1 MKDVP
6 AVQTS
11 DGQVFTDRDAAEKHE
26 IFLQT
31 QDAIN
36 AFIDHTYSGD
46 GRGSKASSTRART
59 VLFQFI
65 GWLHDNGLTVGKAA

>member
-26 IFLQT
+26 TFLQT
-31 QDAIN
+31 QQGVY
-36 AFIDHTYSGD
+36 AFIDHTYNTE
-46 GRGSKASSTRART
+46 GRGGKASSTRART

-65 GWLHDNGLTVGKAA
+65 GWLHDKGLTVGKST